1 MRDEQQ
7 QHEEQPARAP
17 ETAPQDGGQSI
28 PEARP
33 WEEIE
38 PGRYQPKRI
47 RGSCLGRELG

>member
-7 QHEEQPARAP
+7 PRDEQPVP
-17 ETAPQDGGQSI
+17 ESA
-28 PEARP
+28 P

-47 RGSCLGRELG
+47 RGSFRGRVLG

>member
-17 ETAPQDGGQSI
+17 ETGQSI
-28 PEARP
+28 PETQP